1 MTEEYN
7 RDRRDLEDTQQELL
21 KELKLK
27 YLMIENFIPPAEKK
41 KLLSRSTYDEE
52 EDTWYLTSPGQTTAN
67 TISKRPVSA
76 AGSRRPM
83 SEYARTLSLSV
94 NGASGSR
101 YSEIQSVRYIFLRDQ
116 KLALAFGSMLQIQ
129 RGKHHEADPGPRWT
143 NDEGLRRPDRCA
155 QGPSSPRC
163 RHAERGRGH

>member
-52 EDTWYLTSPGQTTAN
+52 EDTWYLNSPGQTAAN

-83 SEYARTLSLSV
+83 SEYARTLSLSM

-101 YSEIQSVRYIFLRDQ
+101 CVQSRD
-116 KLALAFGSMLQIQ
+116 
-129 RGKHHEADPGPRWT
+129 
-143 NDEGLRRPDRCA
+143 
-155 QGPSSPRC
+155 
-163 RHAERGRGH
+163 